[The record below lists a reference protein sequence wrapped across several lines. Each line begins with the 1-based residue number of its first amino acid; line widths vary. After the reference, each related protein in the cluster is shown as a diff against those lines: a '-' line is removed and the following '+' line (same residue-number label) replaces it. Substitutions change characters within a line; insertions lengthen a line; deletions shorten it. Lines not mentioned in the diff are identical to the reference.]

1 MAFAKGKYA
10 KAISD
15 RSGMEFPYKEMVK
28 EWNGSFVH
36 KSEYE
41 ARHPQD
47 EPRHYGAEGH
57 GLRDARPA
65 RTENEVARMLEP
77 NPFETIAASSG
88 IINVYEKSHG
98 RSTSDTVRFRGPTWT
113 SSDADAYQNPSDF
126 DGISGSNVAKTA
138 GYSITVG
145 KRDSAG
151 DITNTDDY
159 YHFTVDTNTATT
171 GGISGGGN
179 NCSAGPASLSA

>member
-15 RSGMEFPYKEMVK
+15 RSGMEFPYNEMIR
-28 EWNGSFVH
+28 EWNGMFVH
-36 KSEYE
+36 RSEYE
-41 ARHPQD
+41 SRHPQD
-47 EPRHYGAEGH
+47 EAKHYSVEGH
-57 GLRDARPA
+57 GLRNARPA
-65 RTENEVARMLEP
+65 RSENEVARMLEP

-88 IINVYEKSHG
+88 IINVFEKSHG
-98 RSTSDTVRFRGPTWT
+98 RSTSDTVRFRGPIWT
-113 SSDADAYQNPSDF
+113 SSDSDAYQNPSDF
-126 DGISGSNVAKTA
+126 DGISGSNVAYSS

-159 YHFTVDTNTATT
+159 YHFTVNTNTATS

-179 NCSAGPASLSA
+179 SCSAGPATLTA

>member
-1 MAFAKGKYA
+1 MARGKYS

-15 RSGMEFPYKEMVK
+15 RSGMEFPYNEMVK

-36 KSEYE
+36 RSEFE
-41 ARHPQD
+41 RKHPQLELRTRGGD
-47 EPRHYGAEGH
+47 AEG
-57 GLRDARPA
+57 LLNARPD
-65 RTENEVARMLEP
+65 RTENEVIAILGP

-88 IINVYEKSHG
+88 IINVSEPAHG
-98 RSTSDTVRFRGPTWT
+98 RSTGDTVRFRGAPST
-113 SSDADAYQNPSDF
+113 SASFNTPQSF
-126 DGISGSNVAKTA
+126 DGVTGTNVAKSA

-145 KRDSAG
+145 KRDSSG
-151 DITNTDDY
+151 DITQTDNF

-179 NCSAGPASLSA
+179 SCSAGPATLTA

>member
-1 MAFAKGKYA
+1 M
-10 KAISD
+10 I
-15 RSGMEFPYKEMVK
+15 K

-36 KSEYE
+36 ISEYE
-41 ARHPQD
+41 EKQPQLEVRHRGGDAQ
-47 EPRHYGAEGH
+47 
-57 GLRDARPA
+57 GLRNARPA
-65 RTENEVARMLEP
+65 RAENEVSVLLGP
-77 NPFETIAASSG
+77 NPFETIASGSG
-88 IINVYEKSHG
+88 IINVYELAHG
-98 RSTSDTVRFRGPTWT
+98 RDTSDTVRFRGPIWT
-113 SSDADAYQNPSDF
+113 SSDSDGYQNPVGF
-126 DGISGSNVAKTA
+126 DGITGANLAKAA

-159 YHFTVDTNTATT
+159 YHFTVDTNTATS